1 MAELPTPLKA
11 LVGLIAAAV
20 DRLPEPHELPEK
32 ALELPV
38 LAVSAA
44 LQASLRAQQVYTEL
58 TVRGEEVLSQ
68 LRGAPAEAPPW
79 ASFDETP
86 DDVTTDDFAAGD
98 VTADDG
104 ATDNTA
110 TGDTATGDN
119 GEEDPGDGSAAV
131 PDMDEGSDEAG
142 LLDGG
147 LLDGGLLDGVP
158 DDSDAELSDEVLLES
173 TAEHLAS
180 VEAAAAQDDGADLTD
195 DETQIPVDDRY
206 DTPPITGASSNGSL
220 GDADGRGPSAFD
232 LAKD

>member
-11 LVGLIAAAV
+11 VVGLIAAAV

-44 LQASLRAQQVYTEL
+44 LQASLRAQQLYTEL
-58 TVRGEEVLSQ
+58 TIRGEEVLSQ
-68 LRGAPAEAPPW
+68 LRGAPTEAPPW

-86 DDVTTDDFAAGD
+86 EDE
-98 VTADDG
+98 TADEGPLDG
-104 ATDNTA
+104 STA
-110 TGDTATGDN
+110 DDN
-119 GEEDPGDGSAAV
+119 GEEDPGDGSPAV
-131 PDMDEGSDEAG
+131 PDVEDSAV
-142 LLDGG
+142 LDG
-147 LLDGGLLDGVP
+147 LP
-158 DDSDAELSDEVLLES
+158 DDSDAELGDEIRLES

-206 DTPPITGASSNGSL
+206 ETPPITGAAPITGDALGGSTHGSL
-220 GDADGRGPSAFD
+220 GEADGRGPSAFD
-232 LAKD
+232 LAQD